1 MTRISLR
8 SAVFLLAASGALLA
22 QPSAPA
28 TTNNGWRA
36 ADAQEQAAQDQS
48 APPATQQQDQAAS
61 PRDAYGQP
69 QAPAA
74 AQPPAAQRPSYG
86 LPAEVTLK
94 PGSMIS
100 VRINQKLESNKNA
113 VGDTFSGTLLQPVVV
128 NGIVVAPRGQMVF
141 GRVAESSKVKGM
153 SRLGIEL
160 TALTLADGTSAPI
173 HSQWMSRQSA
183 MLPYGHHDEGVITT
197 ATADGSA
204 AAAGAPAIG
213 VLATKGHNSVVY
225 PESVLTFQ
233 TGNAVTIATSN
244 ANAYRYVSPDDY
256 SRPANMTTRVAT
268 RPAYA
273 YGPGYPYY
281 GYPYWGYPYWG
292 PVGIGFGFGGFW
304 GGGFRGRF
312 R

>member
-8 SAVFLLAASGALLA
+8 SAVLLLAASGVILA
-22 QPSAPA
+22 Q
-28 TTNNGWRA
+28 
-36 ADAQEQAAQDQS
+36 QQ
-48 APPATQQQDQAAS
+48 QQQDPQAPA
-61 PRDAYGQP
+61 RDAYGQP
-69 QAPAA
+69 QTPAA

-113 VGDTFSGTLLQPVVV
+113 VGDTFSGALLQPVVV
-128 NGIVVAPRGQMVF
+128 NGIVVAQRGQMVF
-141 GRVAESSKVKGM
+141 GRVAESTKVKGM

-160 TALTLADGTSAPI
+160 TGLTLADGTSAPI
-173 HSQWMSRQSA
+173 HSLWMSRQSP
-183 MLPYGHHDEGVITT
+183 MLPYGRHDEGVITT
-197 ATADGSA
+197 ASADGSTA
-204 AAAGAPAIG
+204 ATGAPAVG

-225 PESVLTFQ
+225 PQSVLTFQ
-233 TGNAVTIATSN
+233 TGNAVTIATAN

-256 SRPANMTTRVAT
+256 SRPSNVTVRSNV
-268 RPAYA
+268 RPEYA
-273 YGPGYPYY
+273 YGPGYPY
-281 GYPYWGYPYWG
+281 PYWGGYPYWG